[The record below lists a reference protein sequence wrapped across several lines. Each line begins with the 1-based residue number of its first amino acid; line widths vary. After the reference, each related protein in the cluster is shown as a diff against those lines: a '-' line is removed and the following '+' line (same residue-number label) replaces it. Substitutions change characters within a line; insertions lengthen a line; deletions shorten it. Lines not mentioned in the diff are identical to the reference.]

1 MKKNVRTKLDII
13 KQLEKSHQIAFKTIL
28 EIVNLDM
35 EIQKSNNPESIANV
49 SKVFDQFSV
58 FRHRFY
64 ITESKY
70 NSLLKKKKSG
80 LLELL
85 KGCNNDLFILMCLK
99 HKVENCMKGRS
110 SSHG

>member
-1 MKKNVRTKLDII
+1 MNKNVRTKLDIV
-13 KQLEKSHQIAFKTIL
+13 KQIDKSHQIAFRTIL

-35 EIQKSNNPESIANV
+35 AIQKSNNPESIANV
-49 SKVFDQFSV
+49 SKVFDQFSA

-64 ITESKY
+64 ISSSKY
-70 NSLLKKKKSG
+70 NSLLKKKKAD
-80 LLELL
+80 LLALL